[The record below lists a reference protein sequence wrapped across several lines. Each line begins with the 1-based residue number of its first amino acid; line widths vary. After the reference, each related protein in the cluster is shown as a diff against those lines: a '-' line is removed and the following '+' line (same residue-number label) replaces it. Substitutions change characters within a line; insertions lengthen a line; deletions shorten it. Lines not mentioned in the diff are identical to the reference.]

1 LTTDRR
7 YAKMDTSRQLV
18 TGYRVAARLTISYTH
33 LVERSPRHPCNCLD
47 NSSQE
52 RWAFGV

>member
-1 LTTDRR
+1 
-7 YAKMDTSRQLV
+7 MDTSRQLV